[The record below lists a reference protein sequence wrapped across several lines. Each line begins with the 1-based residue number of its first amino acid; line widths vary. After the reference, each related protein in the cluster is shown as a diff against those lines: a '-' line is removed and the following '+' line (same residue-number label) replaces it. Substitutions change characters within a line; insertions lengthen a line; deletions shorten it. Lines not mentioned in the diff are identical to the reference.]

1 MVVLSAKLLSPSDLG
16 RELVDEIGVRTR
28 IDLALEQLRGRLHCD
43 LSHFTA
49 QTLAGVSRV
58 QLDLLMSCSHEALTL
73 GRRRALR
80 LLDEVVGAVLS
91 LVDDLRGALTCFTD
105 DRVGLVTG
113 FRQSFLAFLAR
124 SKPLRD
130 LARALLHR
138 TEDHRPHE
146 FHRCPDEDREDHHL
160 NDERQVEGHSRLLPR
175 ASESRTCSAAAASS
189 FSVPHRGLG
198 RLQCG
203 NERIREREEQG
214 EADADERAR
223 VQQSDENEGTTEQ
236 GRCELGLARH
246 SLQEAAAEQA
256 EADGRAERSMPKM
269 MPTAITV

>member
-1 MVVLSAKLLSPSDLG
+1 MVVLSAKLLSPSIVRLQKVACGTFCTRPEMGQSKSVVFDRSDLG

-73 GRRRALR
+73 RRRRALR

-124 SKPLRD
+124 GKPLRD
-130 LARALLHR
+130 LAR
-138 TEDHRPHE
+138 
-146 FHRCPDEDREDHHL
+146 
-160 NDERQVEGHSRLLPR
+160 
-175 ASESRTCSAAAASS
+175 
-189 FSVPHRGLG
+189 
-198 RLQCG
+198 
-203 NERIREREEQG
+203 
-214 EADADERAR
+214 
-223 VQQSDENEGTTEQ
+223 
-236 GRCELGLARH
+236 
-246 SLQEAAAEQA
+246 
-256 EADGRAERSMPKM
+256 
-269 MPTAITV
+269 